1 MEKAMIKAIVFD
13 MGGVLVDLDPK
24 ACIRA
29 FLDILGYERIK
40 ELIDPYHQKGIYGEL
55 EEGAISAD
63 EFRAAVLAESRPGCT
78 PQDVDRC
85 MDAMISGMEP
95 YKADL
100 LRELSKKYPLYLLS
114 NNNAIAYDT
123 FHQILRDLGLDPDTI
138 FREEFCS
145 FQMKL
150 LKPDSEF
157 FREAI
162 RRIGLPP
169 EEILFVDDSQ
179 TNIEAARS
187 LGIQTVLSPQGA
199 DLRKVFEGF

>member
-1 MEKAMIKAIVFD
+1 
-13 MGGVLVDLDPK
+13 MGGVLIDLDPK

-63 EFRAAVLAESRPGCT
+63 EFRAAILAESRPGSR
-78 PQDVDRC
+78 PEDVDRC
-85 MDAMISGMEP
+85 VDAMISGMEP

-100 LRELSKKYPLYLLS
+100 LRTLSQKYPLYLLS
-114 NNNAIAYDT
+114 NNNELARIR
-123 FHQILRDLGLDPDTI
+123 FHKILSDLGLDWRSV

-145 FQMKL
+145 FQMKM
-150 LKPDSEF
+150 LKPDPEF
-157 FREAI
+157 FREAV

-169 EEILFVDDSQ
+169 EEIYYVDDSPV
-179 TNIEAARS
+179 NVEAARAV
-187 LGIQTVLSPQGA
+187 GINAVLCPQGD
-199 DLRKVFEGF
+199 DLRSVFEGF

>member
-1 MEKAMIKAIVFD
+1 MAKAIVFD
-13 MGGVLVDLDPK
+13 MGGVLIDLDPK

-63 EFRAAVLAESRPGCT
+63 E
-78 PQDVDRC
+78 
-85 MDAMISGMEP
+85 
-95 YKADL
+95 
-100 LRELSKKYPLYLLS
+100 LYLLS
-114 NNNAIAYDT
+114 NNNELARIR
-123 FHQILRDLGLDPDTI
+123 FHKILADLGLDWRSV

-150 LKPDSEF
+150 LKPDPAF

-169 EEILFVDDSQ
+169 EEIYYVDDSPV
-179 TNIEAARS
+179 NVEAARAE
-187 LGIQTVLSPQGA
+187 GINAVLCPQGD
-199 DLRKVFEGF
+199 DLRSVFEGF

>member
-100 LRELSKKYPLYLLS
+100 LKELSQKYPLYLLS
-114 NNNAIAYDT
+114 NNNEIARIRY
-123 FHQILRDLGLDPDTI
+123 HKILSSLGLDWRSV

-150 LKPDSEF
+150 LKPDPEF

-162 RRIGLPP
+162 CRIGLPP
-169 EEILFVDDSQ
+169 EEILFVDDSPV
-179 TNIEAARS
+179 NVEAARAVG
-187 LGIQTVLSPQGA
+187 LNAVMCPQGG

>member
-1 MEKAMIKAIVFD
+1 MTKAIVFD
-13 MGGVLVDLDPK
+13 MGGVLIDLDPK

-40 ELIDPYHQKGIYGEL
+40 ELIDPYHQKGVYGEL
-55 EEGAISAD
+55 EEGSISAD
-63 EFRAAVLAESRPGCT
+63 EFRTAVLAESRPGCR
-78 PQDVDRC
+78 PEDVDRC

-100 LRELSKKYPLYLLS
+100 LRELSQKYPLYLLS
-114 NNNAIAYDT
+114 NNNEIARIRY
-123 FHQILRDLGLDPDTI
+123 HKILAELGLDWQSV

-145 FQMKL
+145 FEMKM
-150 LKPDSEF
+150 LKPDPAF

-169 EEILFVDDSQ
+169 EEILFVDDSPV
-179 TNIEAARS
+179 NVEAARAV
-187 LGIQTVLSPQGA
+187 GINAVMCPQGS